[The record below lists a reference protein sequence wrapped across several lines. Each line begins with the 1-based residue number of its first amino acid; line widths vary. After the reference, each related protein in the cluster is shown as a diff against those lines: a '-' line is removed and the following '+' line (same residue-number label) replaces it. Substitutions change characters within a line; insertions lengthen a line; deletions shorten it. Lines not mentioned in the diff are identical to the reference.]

1 LIRPWLAGFE
11 VTGDING
18 YKLALF
24 GMQPYANTLVI
35 RPMLRPRHYA
45 MDIHRQIEQRRAKQ
59 AAEEEKSKAEAL
71 LRQVAQVKMAAGV
84 MPKDITPP
92 AAQLPP
98 PAPDNIAPETFEPP
112 PPESAG

>member
-1 LIRPWLAGFE
+1 VEHF
-11 VTGDING
+11 TGE
-18 YKLALF
+18 
-24 GMQPYANTLVI
+24 QPQEIQRSIEETGGIPTGVAF
-35 RPMLRPRHYA
+35 
-45 MDIHRQIEQRRAKQ
+45 DIHRQIEQRRARQ

-98 PAPDNIAPETFEPP
+98 SAPDNLAPETFEPP
-112 PPESAG
+112 PPPESPA